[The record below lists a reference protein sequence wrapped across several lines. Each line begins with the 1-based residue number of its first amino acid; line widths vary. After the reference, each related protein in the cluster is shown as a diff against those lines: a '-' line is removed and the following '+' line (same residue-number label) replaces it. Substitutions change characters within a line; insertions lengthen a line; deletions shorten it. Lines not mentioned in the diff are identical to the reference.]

1 MSDEKRNKVLQK
13 YFVVLKNDDHNKL
26 DDVVLLLHKHAGT
39 SLVQALFM
47 ASMVHT
53 QGEYPVGLWHE
64 EVASTVLAHL
74 KEAGLSVELQ
84 ETEE

>member
-1 MSDEKRNKVLQK
+1 MADEKRSKALQK

-47 ASMVHT
+47 ASMVHQ
-53 QGEYPVGLWHE
+53 QGEFPVGMWHE
-64 EVASTVLAHL
+64 EVASTILARL
-74 KEAGLSVELQ
+74 KEAGLEVTLEGA
-84 ETEE
+84 E